1 MVAGQDRPCR
11 GARHASRL
19 VPRAWVGV
27 TSSSRGVTA
36 WPGRVAGRLDRLSDR
51 AFGWLAFLPGGAL
64 VLLFVLPP
72 IIAVASM
79 SLFRIELLRDDL
91 TPFVGLDNYLRRLPA
106 DRAFLEAVP
115 RTIVLAA
122 GVTALTVPLALGCA
136 LLLTKAFRGSM
147 IVGIAVLLPW
157 AVAPVV
163 TGLYWKFIFQ
173 SQFGLATAI
182 ANMVGIADGPV
193 GWLDTADGA
202 MVVAIMATAWRMVPL
217 MALLLLGALR
227 TVPEAQYRAARMDGA
242 GAWQSFRSIT
252 LPAIAPTLA
261 IVAIMTVILS
271 LQMIDILFTL
281 TGGGP
286 GQSTTVITYY
296 LYKSTIGNLSFGYSG
311 ALAVVLF
318 LIILG
323 CSCLL
328 LLVRVRRGRRAQTP
342 PEDAS
347 GATDPVL
354 GRPAPAASA
363 AVFASLSLDPDPPPR
378 RLRLPAWVGRTA
390 VVVAAV
396 ALIVW
401 LVGPVVWIMITS
413 LQPEGAVTQL
423 PPQLTLDLRLSN
435 YVDLLSR
442 PQWQGSIVVS
452 LTVVTLV
459 TILTLF
465 LGALAA
471 YPLARY
477 DLPGSRVVLIVLLLT
492 QMVPA
497 IVVAIPTL
505 LVFRFLGLKDTI
517 AALVI
522 VNTAFWMPLVVW
534 LLRNV
539 FREVPRSLESAARMD
554 GCGRI
559 GTLFRVIAPAAWP
572 GLSATAILLLVGT
585 WNEFLFAVMLGDRN
599 AVTVTRLIGF
609 VQATVG
615 PEGPPPFTLV
625 AAAGVTAFLPCLV
638 LVIVFFR
645 RLMAGLSQGYVK
657 G

>member
-1 MVAGQDRPCR
+1 M
-11 GARHASRL
+11 
-19 VPRAWVGV
+19 
-27 TSSSRGVTA
+27 TSLSRGVTA
-36 WPGRVAGRLDRLSDR
+36 WPGRVAGRIDRLSDR
-51 AFGWLAFLPGGAL
+51 AFGWLAFLPGGIL

-115 RTIVLAA
+115 RTVVLAA

-136 LLLTKAFRGSM
+136 LLLTRAFRGSM
-147 IVGIAVLLPW
+147 VIGIAVLLPW

-173 SQFGLATAI
+173 SQFGLATAF
-182 ANMVGIADGPV
+182 ANLLGFADGPV

-202 MVVAIMATAWRMVPL
+202 MLVAITATAWRMVPL

-242 GAWQSFRSIT
+242 GAWQTFRFIT

-286 GQSTTVITYY
+286 GDSTTVITYY
-296 LYKSTIGNLSFGYSG
+296 LYKNTIGNLSFGYSG

-323 CSCLL
+323 CSTLL
-328 LLVRVRRGRRAQTP
+328 LLVRLRRGGR
-342 PEDAS
+342 
-347 GATDPVL
+347 GATPDPGADGALDPVV
-354 GRPAPAASA
+354 GRPLPAPGASTAFAALPA
-363 AVFASLSLDPDPPPR
+363 DPDPPPR
-378 RLRLPAWVGRTA
+378 RRLRVPRWVGRGLTI
-390 VVVAAV
+390 VASV
-396 ALIVW
+396 ALVVW
-401 LVGPVVWIMITS
+401 LVGPVIWILVTS

-423 PPQLTLDLRLSN
+423 PPRLTLDLRISN
-435 YVDLLSR
+435 YLDLLSR

-459 TILTLF
+459 TVLTLF

-477 DLPGSRVVLIVLLLT
+477 ELPGARVVLLVLLLT

-522 VNTAFWMPLVVW
+522 VNTAFWMPLIVW

-539 FREVPRSLESAARMD
+539 FREVPRSLESAARID

-559 GTLFRVIAPAAWP
+559 GTLFRVVVPAAWP
-572 GLSATAILLLVGT
+572 GISATAILLLVGT

-625 AAAGVTAFLPCLV
+625 AAAGITAFLPCLV

>member
-1 MVAGQDRPCR
+1 MA
-11 GARHASRL
+11 
-19 VPRAWVGV
+19 
-27 TSSSRGVTA
+27 T
-36 WPGRVAGRLDRLSDR
+36 WPARVAGRIDRLSDR
-51 AFGWLAFLPGGAL
+51 TFGWLAFLPGGAL

-72 IIAVASM
+72 IIAVATM

-106 DRAFLEAVP
+106 DRAFLAAVP
-115 RTIVLAA
+115 RTIALAA

-147 IVGIAVLLPW
+147 VIGIAVLLPW

-182 ANMVGIADGPV
+182 ANVLGLANGPV

-202 MVVAIMATAWRMVPL
+202 MLVAIVATAWRMVPL

-227 TVPEAQYRAARMDGA
+227 TVPDAQYRAARMDGA
-242 GAWQSFRSIT
+242 GAWQTFRYIT

-286 GQSTTVITYY
+286 GESTTVITYY

-323 CSCLL
+323 CSTLL
-328 LLVRVRRGRRAQTP
+328 LLVRFRRGRERSVVTTSDDGGQADPLLDRPIPAAAGLAALAPTVVDTTP
-342 PEDAS
+342 PRKRIR
-347 GATDPVL
+347 V
-354 GRPAPAASA
+354 
-363 AVFASLSLDPDPPPR
+363 PR
-378 RLRLPAWVGRTA
+378 WVGR
-390 VVVAAV
+390 AAV
-396 ALIVW
+396 LLASGALIVW
-401 LVGPVVWIMITS
+401 LVGPVLWILVTS

-423 PPQLTLDLRLSN
+423 PPRLTLDLRISN
-435 YVDLLSR
+435 YLDLLSR
-442 PQWQGSIVVS
+442 PQWQGSIMVS

-459 TILTLF
+459 TLLTLF

-471 YPLARY
+471 YPLARFE
-477 DLPGSRVVLIVLLLT
+477 LPGSRVVLVTLLLT

-539 FREVPRSLESAARMD
+539 FREVPRSLESAARID

-559 GTLFRVIAPAAWP
+559 GTLFRVVVPAAWP
-572 GLSATAILLLVGT
+572 GISATAILLLVGT

-625 AAAGVTAFLPCLV
+625 AAAGVTAFLPCLA

>member
-1 MVAGQDRPCR
+1 MTSTSPARPTW
-11 GARHASRL
+11 A
-19 VPRAWVGV
+19 
-27 TSSSRGVTA
+27 
-36 WPGRVAGRLDRLSDR
+36 GRVAGRIDRLSDR
-51 AFGWLAFLPGGAL
+51 TFAWLAFLPGGLL

-72 IIAVASM
+72 IIAVAGM

-91 TPFVGLDNYLRRLPA
+91 TPFVGLDNYLRRMPA

-147 IVGIAVLLPW
+147 LLGIAVLLPW

-182 ANMVGIADGPV
+182 ANLLGLASGPV

-202 MVVAIMATAWRMVPL
+202 MLVAITATAWRMVPL

-242 GAWQSFRSIT
+242 GAWQTFRFVT

-286 GQSTTVITYY
+286 GDSTTVITYY
-296 LYKSTIGNLSFGYSG
+296 LYKNTIGNLSFGYSG
-311 ALAVVLF
+311 AIAVVLF

-323 CSCLL
+323 CSVLL
-328 LLVRVRRGRRAQTP
+328 LLVRVRRRGRGGP
-342 PEDAS
+342 SDAGIDGTMDPLIGQRMPTA
-347 GATDPVL
+347 GATSALQQLPMDPE
-354 GRPAPAASA
+354 
-363 AVFASLSLDPDPPPR
+363 PPPR
-378 RLRLPAWVGRTA
+378 RRLRVPSWVGRLVA
-390 VVVAAV
+390 IVVSV
-396 ALIVW
+396 ALVVW
-401 LVGPVVWIMITS
+401 LVGPVIWIVVTS
-413 LQPEGAVTQL
+413 LQPEGAVTRM
-423 PPQLTLDLRLSN
+423 PPQLTLDLRFSN
-435 YVDLLSR
+435 YTDLLSR
-442 PQWQGSIVVS
+442 PQWQGSIMVS

-465 LGALAA
+465 LSSLAA

-477 DLPGSRVVLIVLLLT
+477 DFRGGRAVLLVLLLV

-522 VNTAFWMPLVVW
+522 VNTAFWIPLIVW

-554 GCGRI
+554 GCGRL
-559 GTLFRVIAPAAWP
+559 GTLFRVVMPAAWP
-572 GLSATAILLLVGT
+572 GISATAILLLVGT

-609 VQATVG
+609 VQSTVG

-625 AAAGVTAFLPCLV
+625 AAAGVTAFLPCLA
-638 LVIVFFR
+638 LVVVFFR

>member
-1 MVAGQDRPCR
+1 M
-11 GARHASRL
+11 
-19 VPRAWVGV
+19 
-27 TSSSRGVTA
+27 SRGVTT
-36 WPGRVAGRLDRLSDR
+36 WPGRVAGRIDRLSDR
-51 AFGWLAFLPGGAL
+51 TFGWLAFLPGGAL

-72 IIAVASM
+72 IIAVAAM

-106 DRAFLEAVP
+106 DRAFLDAVP
-115 RTIVLAA
+115 RTVVLAA

-147 IVGIAVLLPW
+147 LVGIAVLLPW

-173 SQFGLATAI
+173 SQFGLATALANILGI
-182 ANMVGIADGPV
+182 ANGPV
-193 GWLDTADGA
+193 GWLDTAEGA
-202 MVVAIMATAWRMVPL
+202 MVVAIVATAWRMVPL

-242 GAWQSFRSIT
+242 GAWQAFRFIT

-296 LYKSTIGNLSFGYSG
+296 LYRSTIGNLSFGYSG

-323 CSCLL
+323 CSALL
-328 LLVRVRRGRRAQTP
+328 LAVRFRRRGTAGP
-342 PEDAS
+342 S
-347 GATDPVL
+347 TDDDSEA
-354 GRPAPAASA
+354 RPARPMSTLGASSVAAA
-363 AVFASLSLDPDPPPR
+363 LPVDIEPPR
-378 RLRLPAWVGRTA
+378 RRRIRLPRWVGRVA
-390 VVVAAV
+390 LVAASV
-396 ALIVW
+396 ALIAW
-401 LVGPVVWIMITS
+401 LVGPVIWIVITS

-423 PPQLTLDLRLSN
+423 PPRLTLDLRLSN
-435 YVDLLSR
+435 YTDLLSR
-442 PQWQGSIVVS
+442 SQWQGSIVVS

-459 TILTLF
+459 TLLTLF

-477 DLPGSRVVLIVLLLT
+477 EMPGSRVVLIILLLT

-522 VNTAFWMPLVVW
+522 VNTAFWMPLIVW

-539 FREVPRSLESAARMD
+539 FREVPRSLESAARID
-554 GCGRI
+554 GCGRL
-559 GTLFRVIAPAAWP
+559 GTLFRVVMPAAWP
-572 GLSATAILLLVGT
+572 GISATAILLLVGT

-638 LVIVFFR
+638 LVVVFFR
-645 RLMAGLSQGYVK
+645 RLMSGLSQGYVK

>member
-1 MVAGQDRPCR
+1 M
-11 GARHASRL
+11 
-19 VPRAWVGV
+19 
-27 TSSSRGVTA
+27 SRGVTT
-36 WPGRVAGRLDRLSDR
+36 WPGRVAGRIDRLSDR
-51 AFGWLAFLPGGAL
+51 TFGWLAFLPGGAL

-72 IIAVASM
+72 IIAVAAM

-106 DRAFLEAVP
+106 DRAFLDAVP
-115 RTIVLAA
+115 RTVVLAA

-147 IVGIAVLLPW
+147 LVGIAVLLPW

-173 SQFGLATAI
+173 SQFGLATALANILGI
-182 ANMVGIADGPV
+182 ANGPV
-193 GWLDTADGA
+193 GWLDTAEGA
-202 MVVAIMATAWRMVPL
+202 MVVAIVATAWRMVPL

-242 GAWQSFRSIT
+242 GAWQAFRFIT

-296 LYKSTIGNLSFGYSG
+296 LYRSTIGNLSFGYSG

-323 CSCLL
+323 CSALL
-328 LLVRVRRGRRAQTP
+328 LAVRFRRRGTAGP
-342 PEDAS
+342 S
-347 GATDPVL
+347 TDDDSEA
-354 GRPAPAASA
+354 RPARPMSTLGASSVAAA
-363 AVFASLSLDPDPPPR
+363 LPVDIEPPR
-378 RLRLPAWVGRTA
+378 RRRIRLPRWVGRIA
-390 VVVAAV
+390 LVAASV
-396 ALIVW
+396 ALIAW
-401 LVGPVVWIMITS
+401 LVGPVIWIVITS

-423 PPQLTLDLRLSN
+423 PPRLTLDLRLSN
-435 YVDLLSR
+435 YTDLLSR
-442 PQWQGSIVVS
+442 SQWQGSIVVS

-459 TILTLF
+459 TLLTLF

-477 DLPGSRVVLIVLLLT
+477 EMPGSRVVLIVLLLT

-522 VNTAFWMPLVVW
+522 VNTAFWMPLIVW

-539 FREVPRSLESAARMD
+539 FREVPRSLESAARID
-554 GCGRI
+554 GCGRL
-559 GTLFRVIAPAAWP
+559 GTLFRVVMPAAWP
-572 GLSATAILLLVGT
+572 GISATAILLLVGT

-638 LVIVFFR
+638 LVVVFFR
-645 RLMAGLSQGYVK
+645 RLMSGLSQGYVK